1 MTVTVGLYDAG
12 YTRLKDRIDAMG
24 LDIEIRAFDED
35 GNFDIGEGKVPAAD
49 AEIDYLWLGPDLAG
63 GSLGSL
69 PFDLALACKRIDV
82 LQTFN
87 AGLDNPA
94 YKKLSDKGIR
104 ICNSSAQSVA
114 IAEYSVAR
122 LHHQPI
128 KAIVR
133 SAFHQTQ
140 THGTDPSMLLS
151 QRGPAA

>member
-1 MTVTVGLYDAG
+1 MTVTVGLFDAG

-35 GNFDIGEGKVPAAD
+35 GNFDIGGAKVPAAD

-69 PFDLALACKRIDV
+69 PFDVALACKRINV

-94 YKKLSDKGIR
+94 YKS
-104 ICNSSAQSVA
+104 C
-114 IAEYSVAR
+114 
-122 LHHQPI
+122 PT
-128 KAIVR
+128 KAFAFATAALNPSR
-133 SAFHQTQ
+133 S
-140 THGTDPSMLLS
+140 PST
-151 QRGPAA
+151 RWPRR